1 MATQD
6 ENMQFY
12 MTIRPDLVSKALGY
26 WVLIADQQ
34 LVDVYASQEEALEV
48 AVATYGTPQ
57 PGGVA
62 PYLIKEVVDPEPVE
76 IV

>member
-6 ENMQFY
+6 ENMAFY
-12 MTIRPDLVSKALGY
+12 MSIRPDLVSKALGY
-26 WVLIADQQ
+26 WVLIINQQ
-34 LVDVYASQEEALEV
+34 LIDVYATQKEALAV
-48 AVATYGTPQ
+48 AVRDYGTPA

-76 IV
+76 II